1 MKAQV
6 HRWFDEMSVS
16 LWALLAAGI
25 VVSLIILAIGQ
36 NPLTVGRA
44 LVAGAFGGPRNI
56 ANTIEYAVPLTLAG
70 LAVAFAFRCG
80 LFNIGVEGQ
89 LYVGAFA
96 AAVVAARIAPLAAG
110 GGSAPHAVLAGII
123 AGMIAGA
130 LWAAIAGG
138 LKAALGVHE
147 VIATIML
154 NWIAFF
160 LVDYLV
166 NLSAF
171 KATGDIPQTAE
182 IAAGGCLPGLFG
194 IAEGPPVW
202 IGSGVLFAAALALAV
217 GYTLQRTALGYEIR
231 AVGYNPTAAEAA
243 GIPVRRRLFLAMF
256 LSGGIAGLLGAE
268 QVLGVHHRFIENFS
282 PGYGYIGIAIALLG
296 RNHPVGI
303 VGAAL
308 LFASLKGGALRMDA
322 LTNVPREMIVVFQA
336 IVILFV
342 AIAASVRR
350 HLQTREV

>member
-1 MKAQV
+1 MILSFRRA
-6 HRWFDEMSVS
+6 FDEISVS

-36 NPLTVGRA
+36 NPLTVGRELA
-44 LVAGAFGGPRNI
+44 AGAFGGPRNI

-110 GGSAPHAVLAGII
+110 GDGSAPHALLAAIVAGVL
-123 AGMIAGA
+123 AGA
-130 LWAAIAGG
+130 LWASIAGG
-138 LKAALGVHE
+138 LKAILGVHE

-154 NWIAFF
+154 NWIALL
-160 LVDYLV
+160 LVGYLV
-166 NLSAF
+166 NLPAF

-182 IAAGGCLPGLFG
+182 IAAGGCLPGLFR

-202 IGSGVLFAAALALAV
+202 IGSGLLIAVALALAV
-217 GYTLQRTALGYEIR
+217 GYALRRTALGYEIR
-231 AVGYNPTAAEAA
+231 AVGHNPTAAEAA
-243 GIPVRRRLFLAMF
+243 GIPVRRRLFLAML
-256 LSGGIAGLLGAE
+256 LSGAIAGLLGAE

-303 VGAAL
+303 ACAAF
-308 LFASLKGGALRMDA
+308 LFAALKGGALRMDA
-322 LTNVPREMIVVFQA
+322 LTSVPREMIVVFQA

-342 AIAASVRR
+342 AVAAGAKGRLLGRS
-350 HLQTREV
+350 